1 VRLTRDFVLDAT
13 GSRLSF
19 TQTMTNVSQRT
30 TEWCHWSRTFAHHG
44 GIAVARLS
52 ERPMSRF
59 PRGYVMYEPGALT
72 GKPGVGFRPD
82 DPKIVRETVD
92 GIEFLVIRGVPLA
105 PKLGFDSYAGQ
116 FAYLMPNGLCFLK
129 RFPTFPDR
137 VYNEVAAITACI
149 FYPREG
155 FVELEPIG
163 PRETLAPGESASFTE
178 EWWLAPFDFPASP
191 EALDLPA
198 LVARVRATVNASG
211 G

>member
-1 VRLTRDFVLDAT
+1 
-13 GSRLSF
+13 
-19 TQTMTNVSQRT
+19 
-30 TEWCHWSRTFAHHG
+30 
-44 GIAVARLS
+44 
-52 ERPMSRF
+52 MSD
-59 PRGYVMYEPGALT
+59 
-72 GKPGVGFRPD
+72 GFKADHAD

-198 LVARVRATVNASG
+198 LVARVRATLNASG